1 MSVSSSPRGERPGR
15 PGVTWDTELV
25 PVEVWVPDHGW
36 KTVSSTTAEQL
47 PAEEQ
52 AARPNR
58 ATRRRLARETR
69 HNRKD

>member
-1 MSVSSSPRGERPGR
+1 MTVSSSPHGEHPGR
-15 PGVTWDTELV
+15 PGITWDTELV

-36 KTVSSTTAEQL
+36 KTVSHATAEQL

-69 HNRKD
+69 GVRKE